1 MCRVRT
7 CICDDVRNC
16 IRMHRSRGGRVL
28 CFSKGSTKGL
38 NLGGDPGLKAFLSAK
53 NE

>member
-38 NLGGDPGLKAFLSAK
+38 NLGGGTQG
-53 NE
+53 